1 MQKTFDTAIGEVTLR
16 GAMIDI
22 NGTDLVSGVE
32 IKLDGELIG
41 EVFGVSFYQVE
52 DMSTKEVET
61 FVKKHCDIF

>member
-41 EVFGVSFYQVE
+41 EVLGVSFYQVE
-52 DMSTKEVET
+52 DMSTKEVEA